1 MIKLLNKNY
10 YNVKLYMWV
19 SFLILSIIFILFP
32 QIDIFISSRFY
43 DGNSFYLKGTLF
55 ERFFYKSVPV
65 LLIAL
70 TLSTL
75 LIFIYNKIKRHN
87 VLNVNGK
94 VVLYIFLVLSI
105 APGLIVNATLKEN
118 WGRARPAQIKEFGGD
133 KTFTPAFILS
143 DQHGHSFSSGH
154 TSAAFAFVGFALLAR
169 KRRRFWMT
177 LAISYGIL
185 VSFAR
190 LIAGGHFLSD
200 IITSFFIV
208 WIVTHM
214 LYRVIF
220 KRDSS
225 I

>member
-1 MIKLLNKNY
+1 
-10 YNVKLYMWV
+10 MWV
-19 SFLILSIIFILFP
+19 SFLILSLLFISFP
-32 QIDIFISSRFY
+32 QIDIFISSPFY

-55 ERFFYKSVPV
+55 ERLFYKSVPV
-65 LLIAL
+65 LLVAF
-70 TLSTL
+70 TLGTL
-75 LIFIYNKIKRHN
+75 LIFIYNKIKKQT
-87 VLNVNGK
+87 VLNIDGK
-94 VVLYIFLVLSI
+94 IVFYILLVLSV
-105 APGLIVNATLKEN
+105 APGLIVNTTLKDN
-118 WGRARPAQIKEFGGD
+118 WGRARPAQIKEFGGY

-190 LIAGGHFLSD
+190 LIAGGHFFSD
-200 IITSFFIV
+200 IMTSFFIV

-220 KRDSS
+220 KKDSS
-225 I
+225 L